1 MKKKKELLRQ
11 FTNMKILRKTE
22 TDEGSLKLPFK
33 SPHYG
38 HENLRHRI
46 ETTGFK
52 TIANNFHAKVEQNVD
67 KLKKKLSK
75 YSDI

>member
-1 MKKKKELLRQ
+1 
-11 FTNMKILRKTE
+11 MKILRKTE
-22 TDEGSLKLPFK
+22 TDEASLKLPFK
-33 SPHYG
+33 SPVYG

-52 TIANNFHAKVEQNVD
+52 IANNFHAKVEQNVD

-75 YSDI
+75 HSDT